1 MTIFSLSVMIFIFI
15 KFSLNIQN
23 ATFCQW
29 EGEKKKKLKTKKKQD
44 RSCDGLVREAGGYSN
59 AYRCDLLF
67 GMPTTPHSSLYSC
80 TTSVHAESPPPKTL
94 ISYGARDLVQT
105 STSPDEISF

>member
-1 MTIFSLSVMIFIFI
+1 MQLFV
-15 KFSLNIQN
+15 N
-23 ATFCQW
+23 W
-29 EGEKKKKLKTKKKQD
+29 REKKKLKIKEKQG
-44 RSCDGLVREAGGYSN
+44 RICDGLVREAGGYRN

-67 GMPTTPHSSLYSC
+67 GMPATPHASLYSC

-94 ISYGARDLVQT
+94 ISYGARDWVQT